1 MKPYFNGKRYYMKST
16 ATKDIRQARLFRD
29 AVAVE
34 FIKLREQLKPKQNGS
49 KVEQIINELRG
60 ISNFAKE
67 SPVNYGANIERC
79 PTLIQIRDLYL
90 LKYSDKRKLTTL
102 SKITKAVELISH
114 IKQRDSQLQDIN
126 RTVVTGWLD
135 QLKKEKA
142 TQTLQNYISALAQ
155 LFDFAKNRYHDAPKD
170 NPF

>member
-1 MKPYFNGKRYYMKST
+1 

-90 LKYSDKRKLTTL
+90 LQYSDKRKLTTL
-102 SKITKAVELISH
+102 SK
-114 IKQRDSQLQDIN
+114 
-126 RTVVTGWLD
+126 
-135 QLKKEKA
+135 
-142 TQTLQNYISALAQ
+142 
-155 LFDFAKNRYHDAPKD
+155 
-170 NPF
+170 

>member
-1 MKPYFNGKRYYMKST
+1 
-16 ATKDIRQARLFRD
+16 
-29 AVAVE
+29 
-34 FIKLREQLKPKQNGS
+34 S

-90 LKYSDKRKLTTL
+90 LQYSDKRKLTTL
-102 SKITKAVELISH
+102 SKITKAVELILSH

-135 QLKKEKA
+135 QLK
-142 TQTLQNYISALAQ
+142 
-155 LFDFAKNRYHDAPKD
+155 
-170 NPF
+170 